1 MPVHQVWVL
10 NRHDHNRMVLPD
22 LFSHPPANLP
32 TPSPRLTVLGIALC
46 SPQAEVEQ
54 RCSMEDLERFACEI
68 IERVDA
74 MLVPRML
81 SPAATAGS
89 ASTLT
94 VQVQVVPGNVAVRER
109 KWGGSE
115 AFFCGFAHTHS
126 LDLSTIESP
135 RPTCWRRL
143 QVSTCATGRRP
154 CTRPTPPPFTATLSS
169 FKSACALS
177 RSSARVG
184 AILP

>member
-10 NRHDHNRMVLPD
+10 NRHDHNRMVLPA

-94 VQVQVVPGNVAVRER
+94 VQVQIVPGNVAVRER
-109 KWGGSE
+109 KWGG
-115 AFFCGFAHTHS
+115 
-126 LDLSTIESP
+126 DL
-135 RPTCWRRL
+135 RL
-143 QVSTCATGRRP
+143 FLRFRSHPLPGSQHYRISKTNVLAQAPGVNMRDW
-154 CTRPTPPPFTATLSS
+154 
-169 FKSACALS
+169 
-177 RSSARVG
+177 SSALHSAHAP
-184 AILP
+184 AIHGDPVEFQISLRIV